1 MRVIMSR
8 TVPKDSHLKFYP
20 PPKKVA
26 EEELG
31 QQSSKKQNSD
41 ELSQEEIQQLMII
54 VPEEGMNIETLQT
67 KYPIINYEVYTDD
80 LRMYW
85 KIIRVG
91 NHTEERSRTSLIVET
106 KTKTRDQD
114 PSVDSYQGT
123 KKVKSKQM
131 KLIKLEEPNS
141 KEAEWVQ
148 ETRAELQPP
157 DPDRGKRQAMGVTS
171 EGPLKPGLMDIAH
184 VEKPRRLHIDELM
197 DTPN

>member
-80 LRMYW
+80 LR
-85 KIIRVG
+85 
-91 NHTEERSRTSLIVET
+91 IVET